1 MRHFI
6 QLLHVLFWSTKPP
19 TSRESAMRWGFLR
32 FRNPR
37 NRSIS
42 VLQNRLEQFHRVAS
56 FDFWHHRNLRT
67 FRTWRESGLHRGF
80 YISLRA
86 QVCVSHWRQRGHLG
100 GGEPK
105 SKGSRSAY
113 PRNVGWGVTSTLI
126 GGRGYLTIGCLLQ
139 CPNFWT
145 RGVHIARSVQ
155 MLWWSHRSLH
165 MSSSM
170 LFCMAKHRRND
181 SLWFTLWTSFAPA
194 FECKLHAWHL
204 PNVGRVGLV
213 RCFIYIYI

>member
-1 MRHFI
+1 MSARGPDPMRHFI

-32 FRNPR
+32 FRNLR

-56 FDFWHHRNLRT
+56 FDLVASFDFWHHRNLRT
-67 FRTWRESGLHRGF
+67 FRTWRESSLHRGF

-113 PRNVGWGVTSTLI
+113 QTIQETSVEEWRQLWLGDVAIWRLGV
-126 GGRGYLTIGCLLQ
+126 C
-139 CPNFWT
+139 C
-145 RGVHIARSVQ
+145 SVQ
-155 MLWWSHRSLH
+155 ISGPEV
-165 MSSSM
+165 
-170 LFCMAKHRRND
+170 C
-181 SLWFTLWTSFAPA
+181 T
-194 FECKLHAWHL
+194 
-204 PNVGRVGLV
+204 
-213 RCFIYIYI
+213 